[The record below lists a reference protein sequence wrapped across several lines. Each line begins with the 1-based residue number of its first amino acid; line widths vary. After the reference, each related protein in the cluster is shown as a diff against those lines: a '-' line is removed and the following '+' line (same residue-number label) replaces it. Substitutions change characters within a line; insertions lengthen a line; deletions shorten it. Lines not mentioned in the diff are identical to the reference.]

1 MKEKTIK
8 KLNKLKL
15 PIIPIDKSLE
25 KYRGQVLFPKKLKK
39 ANEILSKSDLPKLN
53 K

>member
-1 MKEKTIK
+1 MKIIE
-8 KLNKLKL
+8 KLNSSKV

-25 KYRGQVLFPKKLKK
+25 KYRGKVLFPKKLAM
-39 ANEILSKSDLPKLN
+39 ANEILTKTALPKFA